1 LRKSPFPA
9 RFLPAAAVAA
19 LLVLLATL
27 TRIALAMRAD
37 VGVPEGL
44 AGYFQIFARGLMFDL
59 AAAVF
64 ALTPLV
70 LWLALAPDSLARTRP
85 HRALV
90 LLAFFASAFGLL
102 LLPVAEW
109 LFWDEFG
116 GRFNFIAVDYLLYT
130 HEVLGNIWES
140 YPVGRVLAALA
151 LLALAITALLARRL
165 WQAGAAPRGWRTA
178 GAVVLAY
185 GVALAGT
192 YRLVDSDYKS
202 HSAQD
207 TANELAGNGL
217 YEFFSA
223 NRRNELSFE
232 RYYATLPLEE
242 ALALVRGSFQGADW
256 VEPQLGGVERHV
268 RGHGAERKLNV
279 VVVTVESLGAEF
291 LGAYGNARGL
301 TPNLDRLARESL
313 WFSNVYA
320 TGNRTVRGLEAVALA
335 LPPTPGQSIVR
346 RPNNDALF
354 SLGSVFEDKGYGVL
368 FAYGGYGYFDN
379 MNAFFDA
386 NDYRS
391 VDRRA
396 IPASRIE
403 FENVWGVA
411 DEHLFDQVI
420 EEFDRVRSEHPG
432 RPLFAHVMTTSNH
445 RPYTYP
451 GGRIDIASGTGRD
464 GAVKYTDY
472 ALGRFLERARTR
484 PWFADT
490 VFVITADH
498 GANARG
504 GAQIP
509 VENYR
514 IPLFVYAPAHVA
526 PRHVE
531 RLMSQIDI
539 APTLLGLLD
548 FDYYSKFL
556 GRDLLHS
563 PPASDRAFVA
573 NYQTLGYLKGNEM
586 VVLQPKRTTEF
597 RSLLGEAHAAGAP
610 ADPQLMR
617 EAIAFYQV
625 ASHVFRNGLY
635 RDVEQVPPAMR
646 NAGGDGARRASAH
659 APR

>member
-1 LRKSPFPA
+1 LRKPILPD
-9 RFLPAAAVAA
+9 RLLPAVLAAAA
-19 LLVLLATL
+19 LVLASTL
-27 TRIALAMRAD
+27 TRLWLAVQSD
-37 VGVPEGL
+37 TYLP
-44 AGYFQIFARGLMFDL
+44 QIFLRGLWFDF
-59 AAAVF
+59 AAATF
-64 ALTPLV
+64 AVTPLV
-70 LWLALAPDSLARTRP
+70 LWLALAPARLARSWLYRSLTL
-85 HRALV
+85 AAFFGACFSLLV
-90 LLAFFASAFGLL
+90 LA
-102 LLPVAEW
+102 VAEW

-116 GRFNFIAVDYLLYT
+116 ARFNFIAVDYLLYT
-130 HEVLGNIWES
+130 HEVIGNIWES
-140 YPVGRVLAALA
+140 YPVGRILLALA
-151 LLALAITALLARRL
+151 LAAAAITALLARRL
-165 WQAGAAPRGWRTA
+165 WRASGAPLGWRA
-178 GAVVLAY
+178 
-185 GVALAGT
+185 ALATVLTHALLFGGAL
-192 YRLVDSDYKS
+192 RLADSDQKNF
-202 HSAQD
+202 SAQD

-217 YEFFSA
+217 FEFFAA

-242 ALALVRGSFQGADW
+242 ALALVRASFPGAEW
-256 VEPQLGGVERHV
+256 IAPELGGIERHV
-268 RGHGAERKLNV
+268 RGRSPERKLNV

-291 LGAYGNARGL
+291 LGAYGNSQGL
-301 TPNLDRLARESL
+301 TPNLDRLACESL

-391 VDRRA
+391 VDRQA
-396 IPASRIE
+396 IPAARIE

-411 DEHLFDQVI
+411 DEHLFDQVL
-420 EEFDRVRSEHPG
+420 EEFDRELAGHPG
-432 RPLFAHVMTTSNH
+432 RPQFAHVMTTSNH

-451 GGRIDIASGTGRD
+451 AGRIDIPSGTGRD

-472 ALGRFLERARTR
+472 ALGRFLERARAK
-484 PWFADT
+484 PWFRDT

-509 VENYR
+509 VANYR

-526 PRHVE
+526 PRRID

-563 PPASDRAFVA
+563 PPESDRAFVA
-573 NYQTLGYLKGNEM
+573 NYQTLGYLKGGQM
-586 VVLQPKRTTEF
+586 VVLQPKRTTHF
-597 RSLLGEAHAAGAP
+597 RSLQGEALAAGETG
-610 ADPQLMR
+610 DPQLVR

-635 RDVEQVPPAMR
+635 RDEEQVPPAKR
-646 NAGGDGARRASAH
+646 VVA

>member
-1 LRKSPFPA
+1 MRRNFE
-9 RFLPAAAVAA
+9 RFLPAAAVAV
-19 LLVLLATL
+19 LLVLLAAM
-27 TRIALAMRAD
+27 TRIALALRAD
-37 VGVPEGL
+37 VVFPDGPV
-44 AGYFQIFARGLMFDL
+44 GYLQAFARGLLFDVAGAVYAL
-59 AAAVF
+59 A
-64 ALTPLV
+64 PLV
-70 LWLALAPDSLARTRP
+70 LWLALAPDWLARTRL
-85 HRALV
+85 HRAAV
-90 LLAFFASAFGLL
+90 LCAVFASAFGLL
-102 LLPVAEW
+102 VLPVAEW

-140 YPVGRVLAALA
+140 YPVGRILAALA
-151 LLALAITALLARRL
+151 LAAAAITALLAPRL
-165 WQAGAAPRGWRTA
+165 WSSSAAPLPWRAAGAAI
-178 GAVVLAY
+178 LAY
-185 GVALAGT
+185 GVLLGGT
-192 YRLVDSDYKS
+192 YRLVESEIKN
-202 HSAQD
+202 HSAHD
-207 TANELAGNGL
+207 AMNELAGNGL
-217 YEFFSA
+217 YEFFAA
-223 NRRNELSFE
+223 NRRNELDFE
-232 RYYATLPLEE
+232 RYYATLPLPE
-242 ALALVRGSFQGADW
+242 ALALVRGAFPGADW
-256 VEPQLGGVERHV
+256 IEPAGSGVERHV
-268 RGHGAERKLNV
+268 RGHGPERRLNV

-291 LGAYGNARGL
+291 LGAYGNASGL

-313 WFSNVYA
+313 WFGNVYA

-335 LPPTPGQSIVR
+335 LPPTPGQSILR

-396 IPASRIE
+396 IPAARIA

-411 DEHLFDQVI
+411 DEHLFDQVL
-420 EEFDRVRSEHPG
+420 EEFDRELAAHPG

-451 GGRIDIASGTGRD
+451 AGRIDIPPGTGRD
-464 GAVKYTDY
+464 GAVKYSDY
-472 ALGRFLERARTR
+472 ALGRFLEQARER
-484 PWFADT
+484 PWFKDT
-490 VFVITADH
+490 LFVITADH

-509 VENYR
+509 VEKYR

-526 PRHVE
+526 PRRVD

-563 PPASDRAFVA
+563 PPGSDRAFVA
-573 NYQTLGYLKGNEM
+573 NYQTLGYLKGNQM
-586 VVLQPKRTTEF
+586 VVLQPRRASEF
-597 RSLLGEAHAAGAP
+597 RSLLGEARAAGAGDD
-610 ADPQLMR
+610 AQLRR

-625 ASHVFRNGLY
+625 ASHLFRNGHY
-635 RDVEQVPPAMR
+635 RDEEQVPPA
-646 NAGGDGARRASAH
+646 AR
-659 APR
+659 PRR